1 MSSEV
6 TSSAASS
13 PSVSSR
19 SSLKVS
25 ASGGRYSRGVS
36 PALSSSGGRTK
47 KAFVDLSN
55 PAFLKPFD
63 YGMYYI
69 TYIFKVM
76 ST

>member
-1 MSSEV
+1 
-6 TSSAASS
+6 
-13 PSVSSR
+13 
-19 SSLKVS
+19 
-25 ASGGRYSRGVS
+25 
-36 PALSSSGGRTK
+36 
-47 KAFVDLSN
+47 VDLSN